1 MTDERLSSTHL
12 PKAAGATEL
21 VAVLVA
27 ATQGVAKVLT
37 VAQGRALPSGPL
49 SPIHRSLQAG
59 VRAWVA
65 SQTHH
70 PLGYVEQLYTFAD
83 TQRLTDAGHC
93 VVYVSYL
100 GLVREAAESLDE
112 QATWQAWY
120 DYFPWEDHR
129 EGRPVWLDTQVLP
142 RLNRWAAQGTGL
154 AQQQHRAQRV
164 AMCFGE
170 AEGSWNEESVLQR
183 YELLYEV
190 GLVPESPQYAA
201 QAADELTILLGRSMW
216 HDHRRVLA
224 TAMARLRA
232 KIKYRPV
239 IFELMPPEFTLLQ
252 LQQNVEALAGVGLH
266 KQNFRRLMA
275 HQNLIEATGA
285 MAAQERGRPAQL
297 YRFKENV
304 LLERSMSGSKLPVAK

>member
-1 MTDERLSSTHL
+1 MNIGGQPSSM
-12 PKAAGATEL
+12 AEGATEL

-49 SPIHRSLQAG
+49 TPIHRSLQAG

-83 TQRLTDAGHC
+83 TRRLTESGHC
-93 VVYVSYL
+93 VVYISYL

-112 QATWQAWY
+112 QATWQGWY

-129 EGRPVWLDTQVLP
+129 AGRPEWLDELLLP
-142 RLNRWAAQGTGL
+142 RLGRWVLQAPSV
-154 AQQQHRAQRV
+154 AQQAHAAQRV

-170 AEGSWNEESVLQR
+170 AGDGWNEEYVLQR

-190 GLVPESPQYAA
+190 GLVQESPQY
-201 QAADELTILLGRSMW
+201 QSQSADELTILMGRSMW

-239 IFELMPPEFTLLQ
+239 VFELMPPEFTLLQ
-252 LQQNVEALAGVGLH
+252 LQQNVEALAGIGLH

-275 HQNLIEATGA
+275 HHNLIEPTGA
-285 MAAQERGRPAQL
+285 MAVQERGRPAQL

-304 LLERSMSGSKLPVAK
+304 LLEREMSGSKLPVAK

>member
-1 MTDERLSSTHL
+1 MTTRMQPL
-12 PKAAGATEL
+12 PAASGATEL

-27 ATQGVAKVLT
+27 VTQGVAKVLT

-83 TQRLTDAGHC
+83 TQRLTESGHC

-112 QATWQAWY
+112 QATWQGWY

-129 EGRPVWLDTQVLP
+129 DGRPAWLDTQVLP
-142 RLNRWAAQGTGL
+142 KLYRWVAGTTEL
-154 AQQQHRAQRV
+154 ALQQHRGQRV
-164 AMCFGE
+164 ALCFGE
-170 AEGSWNEESVLQR
+170 ADGAWDEEYVLQR

-190 GLVPESPQYAA
+190 GLVPESPHYVATEV
-201 QAADELTILLGRSMW
+201 DEVAILLGRSMW

-304 LLERSMSGSKLPVAK
+304 LLARLMSGSKLPVAK